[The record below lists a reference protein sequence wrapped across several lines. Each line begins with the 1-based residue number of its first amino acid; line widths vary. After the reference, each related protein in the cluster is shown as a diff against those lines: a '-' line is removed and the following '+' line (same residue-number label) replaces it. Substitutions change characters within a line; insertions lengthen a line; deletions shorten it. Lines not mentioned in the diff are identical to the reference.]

1 MVNVL
6 ASWPGF
12 DPGLGTMKDW
22 GGGGRDGGE
31 NPGEKGV
38 ESVGKRE
45 KRAKI
50 YATLR

>member
-1 MVNVL
+1 MVKVL
-6 ASWPGF
+6 TSWPGF
-12 DPGLGTMKDW
+12 DPGLGATKDW
-22 GGGGRDGGE
+22 GGGRDGGE

-45 KRAKI
+45 KKAKI